1 LSFLF
6 YYFYSLFFNNIHMQN
21 YTFLFKKSNFSTKKL
36 LCLNSK
42 SLCIITL
49 DLIYKHQL
57 VNYKL

>member
-1 LSFLF
+1 
-6 YYFYSLFFNNIHMQN
+6 MQN

-42 SLCIITL
+42 SLRIIAFYI
-49 DLIYKHQL
+49 IYKQQI